1 MEEEWKGHK
10 RGIASL
16 DADWRMLGGERLRD
30 FDRTPTQNDVISPV
44 STFDGDGVRFRIMR
58 KRGKSF

>member
-1 MEEEWKGHK
+1 MSAGV
-10 RGIASL
+10 
-16 DADWRMLGGERLRD
+16 RLRA

-44 STFDGDGVRFRIMR
+44 STFDEDGVRFRTVK

>member
-1 MEEEWKGHK
+1 M
-10 RGIASL
+10 ASL
-16 DADWRMLGGERLRD
+16 DTDWRISEGVRLRD

-44 STFDGDGVRFRIMR
+44 STFDVDGLKFRTLR